1 MEKYSFVQRLGQG
14 SFAVVWKAR
23 RKSDGRLVA
32 LKQLKQ
38 SPESWEACKALPEV
52 RAAASISDRR
62 HLVQLLEAV
71 RHGGELFLVFEFIEG
86 NLHHCIA
93 AARRMDESQVRWTG
107 RQLLIALAAVHA
119 AGLVHCDVKPE
130 NILVGAEGGSC
141 GAPTVKLCDFGQA
154 APPGEIG
161 TYIGTRWYRP
171 PELFLGSRGDASV
184 DLWSAGCTIAEL
196 FLRRPLVPG
205 SDSRDMLFRIC
216 GEIGAPDETYFWPL
230 AAQFVEVTGRP
241 NAQPAAWDSLRAA
254 GASQNCIHTLSGL
267 LQYDGARRTRAE
279 GALRSPFFSPEFP
292 QAPVAVPAARPLSPE
307 SLRRSRE
314 EAQAVERR
322 LHAKGGSQSPAPPLP
337 PGASPLK
344 ASPSSPRLMGA
355 GQQALGGFGGGLG
368 LGLAPAAC
376 GGGSSSSSCLHRNGA
391 QAATRP
397 PPGNAGGLVSG
408 SPPRPSRGVAD
419 GRSMS
424 PASSPAAH
432 GAEVPRLDP
441 FRQDASDDEALA
453 EAFGSFCKTGDR
465 GAFAG
470 EDPPPPPAP
479 QPPEPAEAGAAYI
492 RAPSGASRT
501 SLGGQSR
508 SKRPMATA
516 GSLTR
521 APRLNDESPSL
532 TSLIHSADQAELQ
545 EEGEGLDDEDL
556 AERFWTE
563 VKAPT

>member
-14 SFAVVWKAR
+14 SFAFVWKAR

-86 NLHHCIA
+86 NLQHCIA

-107 RQLLIALAAVHA
+107 RRLLIALAAVHA

-171 PELFLGSRGDASV
+171 PELFLGSRGDTSV

-216 GEIGAPDETYFWPL
+216 GEIGAPDETLFWPL

-241 NAQPAAWDSLRAA
+241 NARAAAWDSLRAA
-254 GASQNCIHTLSGL
+254 GASQNCVNTLSGL
-267 LQYDGARRTRAE
+267 LQYDATRRTRAE
-279 GALRSPFFSPEFP
+279 GALRSPFFGPDFPE
-292 QAPVAVPAARPLSPE
+292 APVAVPAARPLSPE

-322 LHAKGGSQSPAPPLP
+322 LHAKSGSQSPAPPP
-337 PGASPLK
+337 PTLK
-344 ASPSSPRLMGA
+344 ASPSSPRLNA
-355 GQQALGGFGGGLG
+355 GQQTLGGFGGGLG
-368 LGLAPAAC
+368 LGLARQTSC
-376 GGGSSSSSCLHRNGA
+376 GGSCSSTSLHSRNGA
-391 QAATRP
+391 QAAPRP
-397 PPGNAGGLVSG
+397 PHGHAG
-408 SPPRPSRGVAD
+408 SPLRRPSKVGD
-419 GRSMS
+419 CTSM
-424 PASSPAAH
+424 PPVGSPAARSSP
-432 GAEVPRLDP
+432 GAEASRRDP

-453 EAFGSFCKTGDR
+453 AAFGSFCKTGSGISGCGGDS
-465 GAFAG
+465 
-470 EDPPPPPAP
+470 PPSPPPAP
-479 QPPEPAEAGAAYI
+479 PSEPAEEASAAYV
-492 RAPSGASRT
+492 RAPAGRESRT
-501 SLGGQSR
+501 ILASQSR
-508 SKRPMATA
+508 SKRPLATGA
-516 GSLTR
+516 SLAR
-521 APRLNDESPSL
+521 APRLTDEGPSL